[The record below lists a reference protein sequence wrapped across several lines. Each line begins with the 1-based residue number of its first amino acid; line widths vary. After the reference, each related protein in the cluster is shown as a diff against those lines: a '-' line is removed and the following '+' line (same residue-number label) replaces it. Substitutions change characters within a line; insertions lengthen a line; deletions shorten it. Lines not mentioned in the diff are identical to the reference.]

1 MTNIHMTLQGKGGV
15 GKSFVASLVM
25 QYLLENKIDVKGID
39 TDPVNQTFANY
50 KNFNVKHLKL
60 LEQSVIIPRN
70 FDTLMEE
77 LLHSN
82 CQYVIDNGATT
93 FLPLAYYLK
102 ENEAFDLLAAAKK
115 NVIIHTIITGGQAL
129 ADTLSGLF
137 SICTQ
142 IPKTANIVVWKNE
155 FFGPITANGKNFEEM
170 KVFEETKERISAIVT
185 IPQQTSSTFGEDIKT
200 MLDKKLTFNE
210 ITNSNEFSIMA
221 KSRLARV
228 KSILFDQIAIIPGI

>member
-39 TDPVNQTFANY
+39 TDPINQTFASY

-60 LEQSVIIPRN
+60 LEDSDIIPRN
-70 FDTLMEE
+70 FDLLMEE
-77 LLHSN
+77 LLNSN
-82 CQYVIDNGATT
+82 CQYVIDNGAST
-93 FLPLAYYLK
+93 FLPLASYLK
-102 ENEAFDLLAAAKK
+102 ENEAFSLLATAKK

-129 ADTLSGLF
+129 KDTLSGLF
-137 SICTQ
+137 SLCTQ
-142 IPKTANIVVWKNE
+142 IPPTASIVVWKNE
-155 FFGPITANGKNFEEM
+155 FFGYIIYEGKNFEEM
-170 KVFEETKERISAIVT
+170 KVFKENKERISAIVT
-185 IPQQTSSTFGEDIKT
+185 IPRQTSTTFGEDIKT
-200 MLDKKLTFNE
+200 MLDKRLTFNE

-228 KSILFDQIAIIPGI
+228 KSMLFNQIDNIPGI